1 MSYADLGLDALTSPS
16 RDDATGSSLLGLSFS
31 GGPVAGFVAYGSV
44 LAWLAAFLAVPIG
57 GIMWAANL
65 PVGKTTLVAGAVG
78 VVAIPPVALLAINA
92 LNASGAGKPA
102 PVYAKVQK

>member
-1 MSYADLGLDALTSPS
+1 MRYVDLGLDALTAPEHP
-16 RDDATGSSLLGLSFS
+16 RDATGFASFS
-31 GGPVAGFVAYGSV
+31 FDSPVAGYVAYGSV
-44 LAWLAAFLAVPIG
+44 AAWLAAFLAVPIG

-102 PVYAKVQK
+102 PAYAKVQK